1 MAVIREKR
9 QFRVGAIGV
18 ARSSRAGVIVGEAIA
33 ESAGALSAEFFR
45 RAAEDAQEK
54 GIKSVAELSDQQVL
68 TLGEDGQPQAMKA
81 PLGFGRIATKA
92 REQALLTRFEEE
104 LEIELG
110 DKAKEFAN
118 KYRKSPEA
126 FKKAMSDYT
135 ASMANAEESTV
146 FTQLIQ
152 NTGAQLTSNVYHS
165 LQLAAMQ
172 RHEAEMAKA
181 NDFANS
187 DGLNSYELLYA
198 NGQGDAAEKVIAAL
212 DARNQNDLKAGYVQN
227 SDFLLFNLKRRAAR
241 ARGIITHE
249 LSRLGPDLS
258 SNELDQIY
266 HGINTGDPD
275 FLPDDN
281 RFNIL
286 RETLRS
292 SGEDL
297 VLQNEVK
304 QFALPLVKN
313 AQDRN
318 RFTDLV
324 DAQKRLTAASDISTS
339 EYANIGRSVNMTALQ
354 SAIDAAYDEY
364 TVAKKQARTAIQE
377 GETSESVKT
386 YTAGSL
392 LKISSIAD
400 GLISRTVADAENL
413 EQLDALRT
421 YLTTGSKS
429 DLERLDALNSAMAD
443 RAKMI
448 TYIDGDVEEI
458 DFAEKAIQLANSF
471 NDEAGRKNFANQY
484 ENFSELE
491 DAIRLDK
498 SNLTANG
505 EPTDKYNN
513 YEKSIK
519 ESDLSLEQR
528 RVLEGQLQVAAGRSY
543 LTELFSDVNSSS
555 KLMALETYLITG
567 EEPESL
573 PKLTDEEKSLAAK
586 AKENLDPSQLSG
598 AVSRKV
604 GTISQ
609 RLAAEAD
616 ALEKKQKLGMAVLGE
631 LVNNQDNRELVSES
645 LEATAVKLGYKSLV
659 DLFINPNT
667 EGKDIVAL
675 KQFEAN
681 IQSFHSVPP
690 QALVGVL
697 EQAANGGMSD
707 PNFSMSRVLR
717 FYRAFTDPLNPVKG
731 NTFKSKG
738 LEGALDNDTKAMLD
752 ALVIAEMKINP
763 NLDDAAREAALVR
776 IFNDMTLVMEN
787 EAFKDNLFEK
797 LDKPKSLNHYV
808 INTNSDYLEDP
819 ELIEFGVA
827 ALRAE
832 YSRTRATG
840 ETFKPQ
846 QVLKDV
852 VKNRAMK
859 DERVVTFGSDSTL
872 SPFAL
877 DITTNGMGD
886 EFYEY
891 AGEELRRNVVGAVE
905 MFNELTGESEFADV
919 GEYYLS
925 RVGYD
930 TEDKGQTY
938 VVVNKEGVPYQ
949 MERPDGE
956 GGKVQH
962 AIFVSTG
969 ERGFKQKLK
978 IQRTGA
984 ETKAI
989 QEARDVKAA
998 ADEFV
1003 TTAMKTEAVKENLT
1017 NLVEANPAAKTLF
1030 NDRGSR
1036 LYDINNDSRKARQY
1050 TKAYKAIFVGD
1061 VTKIAPSLR
1070 RQYAS
1075 TLITELLDEANL
1087 KDPAAVLDD
1096 PTYGPIMQFLLDLRK

>member
-9 QFRVGAIGV
+9 QFRVGTIGV

-104 LEIELG
+104 LEIELS
-110 DKAKEFAN
+110 DKSKEFAN

-187 DGLNSYELLYA
+187 EGLNTYELLYA
-198 NGQGDAAEKVIAAL
+198 NGQFDAAEKVIAAL

-227 SDFLLFNLKRRAAR
+227 SDFLLFDLKRRAAKT
-241 ARGIITHE
+241 RGIITHE
-249 LSRLGPDLS
+249 LSRLGPELS

-275 FLPDDN
+275 FLPNDN

-292 SGEDL
+292 SEENL
-297 VLQNEVK
+297 VLQNEVR

-313 AQDRN
+313 ARDRN
-318 RFTDLV
+318 AFTDLV

-354 SAIDAAYDEY
+354 SAIDEAYDEY
-364 TVAKKQARTAIQE
+364 AVAKKQARTAIEE
-377 GETSESVKT
+377 GETSQSVKT

-421 YLTTGSKS
+421 YLTTGSDS

-448 TYIDGDVEEI
+448 TYIDDDVEEI
-458 DFAEKAIQLANSF
+458 DFSEKAIELANSF
-471 NDEAGRKNFANQY
+471 NDETQRKNFANQY

-491 DAIRLDK
+491 DSIRLNK
-498 SNLTANG
+498 FNLTDG
-505 EPTDKYNN
+505 GGPTDKYDNF
-513 YEKSIK
+513 EKSIR

-555 KLMALETYLITG
+555 KLMALEAYLITG
-567 EEPESL
+567 EQPESL
-573 PKLTDEEKSLAAK
+573 PRLTSEEKYLAEK
-586 AKENLDPSQLSG
+586 AKENLDPSQLSA

-609 RLAAEAD
+609 RLAAEAE
-616 ALEKKQKLGMAVLGE
+616 ASENSQKLGMAVRGE
-631 LVNNQDNRELVSES
+631 LVNNQDSRELVSES
-645 LEATAVKLGYKSLV
+645 LEPTAVGLGFKSLT
-659 DLFINPNT
+659 DAFINPNMD
-667 EGKDIVAL
+667 GKDIVAV
-675 KQFEAN
+675 KQFETQ
-681 IQSFHSVPP
+681 IQMYHAVPP
-690 QALVGVL
+690 QALVEVL

-707 PNFSMSRVLR
+707 PNFSMSKVLR

-752 ALVIAEMKINP
+752 ALVIAEMNIDP
-763 NLDDAAREAALVR
+763 SLDDAAREAALVR

-808 INTNSDYLEDP
+808 INTNTDYLEDP
-819 ELIEFGVA
+819 ELVEFGVA

-840 ETFKPQ
+840 ETFKPE

-852 VKNRAMK
+852 VKSRAMK

-877 DITTNGMGD
+877 DITTNGNGD

-930 TEDKGQTY
+930 TQYKGQTY

-949 MERPDGE
+949 METADGE
-956 GGKVQH
+956 GNKIQH

-978 IQRTGA
+978 IQRTSA
-984 ETKAI
+984 EAKVI
-989 QEARDVKAA
+989 QEARDVKA
-998 ADEFV
+998 DEFV
-1003 TTAMKTEAVKENLT
+1003 TTPMKTEAVKENLT
-1017 NLVEANPAAKTLF
+1017 NLVEANVAAKTLF
-1030 NDRGSR
+1030 KDRGTR
-1036 LYDINNDSRKARQY
+1036 LYEMDQSTKAKQY
-1050 TKAYKAIFVGD
+1050 LKAYKAIFVGD

-1070 RQYAS
+1070 RRYANS
-1075 TLITELLDEANL
+1075 LIPELLDEANL
-1087 KDPAAVLDD
+1087 KDPAAVLND
-1096 PTYGPIMQFLLDLRK
+1096 PTYGPIMQFLMDLRR

>member
-9 QFRVGAIGV
+9 QFRVGTIGV

-198 NGQGDAAEKVIAAL
+198 NGRDAGAEKIIAAL
-212 DARNQNDLKAGYVQN
+212 DARNQNDLKAGYVQK
-227 SDFLLFNLKRRAAR
+227 SDFLLFNLKKKAAK
-241 ARGIITHE
+241 ARGIITYE
-249 LSRLGPDLS
+249 LSRLGPELS
-258 SNELDQIY
+258 SNELNQIY
-266 HGINTGDPD
+266 HGINTSDPD
-275 FLPDDN
+275 FLPDDS
-281 RFNIL
+281 RFDRLKTVLLDSQEN
-286 RETLRS
+286 
-292 SGEDL
+292 L

-318 RFTDLV
+318 TFTDLV

-339 EYANIGRSVNMTALQ
+339 EYSYIGRSLNMTALQ
-354 SAIDAAYDEY
+354 SDIDEVMDEY
-364 TVAKKQARTAIQE
+364 FVAKKQARTAIQE

-392 LKISSIAD
+392 LKISSIVD
-400 GLISRTVADAENL
+400 GLISRTVTDAENL

-443 RAKMI
+443 RAEMI
-448 TYIDGDVEEI
+448 TYIGSDVEEI
-458 DFAEKAIQLANSF
+458 DFAEQAIQLANSF

-616 ALEKKQKLGMAVLGE
+616 TLEKSQKLSMAVSGE

-667 EGKDIVAL
+667 EGKDIAAL
-675 KQFEAN
+675 KQFEVN

-717 FYRAFTDPLNPVKG
+717 FYRAFTDPVNPVKG

-738 LEGALDNDTKAMLD
+738 LEGALDKDSKAMLD
-752 ALVIAEMKINP
+752 ALVVAEMNIDP
-763 NLDDAAREAALVR
+763 NLDGAAREAALVR

-787 EAFKDNLFEK
+787 EAFRDNFLK
-797 LDKPKSLNHYV
+797 QLDEDKTYKSASEY
-808 INTNSDYLEDP
+808 IFDTNSDYLEDP
-819 ELIEFGVA
+819 ELLEFGVA

-840 ETFKPQ
+840 ETFKPKK
-846 QVLKDV
+846 VLEDV

-891 AGEELRRNVVGAVE
+891 AGEELRRNVIGAVE

-930 TEDKGQTY
+930 TQYKGQTY
-938 VVVNKEGVPYQ
+938 VIVNKEGVPYQ
-949 MERPDGE
+949 METADGE
-956 GGKVQH
+956 GNKIQH

-984 ETKAI
+984 EAKVI
-989 QEARDVKAA
+989 QEARDVKA
-998 ADEFV
+998 DKFV
-1003 TTAMKTEAVKENLT
+1003 TTPMRTEAVKENLT
-1017 NLVEANPAAKTLF
+1017 NLVEANVAAKELF
-1030 NDRGSR
+1030 GDRGHR
-1036 LYDINNDSRKARQY
+1036 LYNMDQSKKARQY
-1050 TKAYKAIFVGD
+1050 VKAYNAIFVGD
-1061 VTKIAPSLR
+1061 VTKIAPVLR
-1070 RQYAS
+1070 KKYAA
-1075 TLITELLDEANL
+1075 TLMTELLDEANL

>member
-9 QFRVGAIGV
+9 QFRVGTIGV

-187 DGLNSYELLYA
+187 DGLNTYELLYA
-198 NGQGDAAEKVIAAL
+198 NGQFDAAEKVIAAL

-227 SDFLLFNLKRRAAR
+227 SDFLLFNLKKRAAR
-241 ARGIITHE
+241 ARGTITHE
-249 LSRLGPDLS
+249 LSRLGPELS
-258 SNELDQIY
+258 SNELNQIY
-266 HGINTGDPD
+266 HGINTSDPD
-275 FLPDDN
+275 FLPDDS
-281 RFNIL
+281 RFDRL
-286 RETLRS
+286 KTVLLDS
-292 SGEDL
+292 EDNL

-318 RFTDLV
+318 TFTDLV
-324 DAQKRLTAASDISTS
+324 DAQKRLTAVSDISTN
-339 EYANIGRSVNMTALQ
+339 EYSYIGRSLNMTALQ
-354 SAIDAAYDEY
+354 SDVDEVMDEY
-364 TVAKKQARTAIQE
+364 FVARKQARTAIQE

-458 DFAEKAIQLANSF
+458 DFSEQAIQLANSF

-513 YEKSIK
+513 FEKSIK

-528 RVLEGQLQVAAGRSY
+528 RVLEGQLQVTAGRSY

-616 ALEKKQKLGMAVLGE
+616 TREKSQKLSMAVSGE
-631 LVNNQDNRELVSES
+631 LVNNQNNRELVSKS

-667 EGKDIVAL
+667 EGKDIAAL

-752 ALVIAEMKINP
+752 ALVIAEMKIDP

-776 IFNDMTLVMEN
+776 TFNDMKLVMEN
-787 EAFKDNLFEK
+787 EAFRDNFLK
-797 LDKPKSLNHYV
+797 QLDEDKTYKSASEYILD
-808 INTNSDYLEDP
+808 TNSDYLQDP

-832 YSRTRATG
+832 YSRTRAAN
-840 ETFKPQ
+840 ETFKPK
-846 QVLKDV
+846 QVLKDL

-877 DITTNGMGD
+877 DITTNGNGD

-891 AGEELRRNVVGAVE
+891 AGEELKRNVVGAVE

-930 TEDKGQTY
+930 TQYKGQTY

-949 MERPDGE
+949 MESPDGE

-978 IQRTGA
+978 IQRTSA
-984 ETKAI
+984 EAKVI
-989 QEARDVKAA
+989 QEARDVKA
-998 ADEFV
+998 DEFV
-1003 TTAMKTEAVKENLT
+1003 TTPMRTEAVKENLT

-1030 NDRGSR
+1030 EDRGAR
-1036 LYDINNDSRKARQY
+1036 LYDMDESTKARQY
-1050 TKAYKAIFVGD
+1050 VKAYKAIFVGD
-1061 VTKIAPSLR
+1061 VTKIAPVLR
-1070 RQYAS
+1070 KKYAA

>member
-212 DARNQNDLKAGYVQN
+212 DARNQNDLKAGYKQN

-364 TVAKKQARTAIQE
+364 TVAKKQARTAIEE

-458 DFAEKAIQLANSF
+458 DFAEQAIQLANSF
-471 NDEAGRKNFANQY
+471 NDEAQRKNFANQY

-543 LTELFSDVNSSS
+543 SC
-555 KLMALETYLITG
+555 KLLLV
-567 EEPESL
+567 
-573 PKLTDEEKSLAAK
+573 
-586 AKENLDPSQLSG
+586 
-598 AVSRKV
+598 AV
-604 GTISQ
+604 I
-609 RLAAEAD
+609 
-616 ALEKKQKLGMAVLGE
+616 
-631 LVNNQDNRELVSES
+631 
-645 LEATAVKLGYKSLV
+645 
-659 DLFINPNT
+659 
-667 EGKDIVAL
+667 
-675 KQFEAN
+675 
-681 IQSFHSVPP
+681 
-690 QALVGVL
+690 
-697 EQAANGGMSD
+697 
-707 PNFSMSRVLR
+707 
-717 FYRAFTDPLNPVKG
+717 
-731 NTFKSKG
+731 
-738 LEGALDNDTKAMLD
+738 
-752 ALVIAEMKINP
+752 
-763 NLDDAAREAALVR
+763 
-776 IFNDMTLVMEN
+776 
-787 EAFKDNLFEK
+787 
-797 LDKPKSLNHYV
+797 
-808 INTNSDYLEDP
+808 
-819 ELIEFGVA
+819 
-827 ALRAE
+827 
-832 YSRTRATG
+832 
-840 ETFKPQ
+840 
-846 QVLKDV
+846 
-852 VKNRAMK
+852 
-859 DERVVTFGSDSTL
+859 
-872 SPFAL
+872 
-877 DITTNGMGD
+877 
-886 EFYEY
+886 
-891 AGEELRRNVVGAVE
+891 
-905 MFNELTGESEFADV
+905 
-919 GEYYLS
+919 
-925 RVGYD
+925 
-930 TEDKGQTY
+930 
-938 VVVNKEGVPYQ
+938 
-949 MERPDGE
+949 
-956 GGKVQH
+956 
-962 AIFVSTG
+962 
-969 ERGFKQKLK
+969 
-978 IQRTGA
+978 
-984 ETKAI
+984 
-989 QEARDVKAA
+989 
-998 ADEFV
+998 
-1003 TTAMKTEAVKENLT
+1003 
-1017 NLVEANPAAKTLF
+1017 
-1030 NDRGSR
+1030 
-1036 LYDINNDSRKARQY
+1036 
-1050 TKAYKAIFVGD
+1050 
-1061 VTKIAPSLR
+1061 
-1070 RQYAS
+1070 
-1075 TLITELLDEANL
+1075 
-1087 KDPAAVLDD
+1087 
-1096 PTYGPIMQFLLDLRK
+1096 

>member
-9 QFRVGAIGV
+9 QFRVGTIGV

-187 DGLNSYELLYA
+187 DGLNTYELLYA
-198 NGQGDAAEKVIAAL
+198 NGQFDAAEKVIAAL

-227 SDFLLFNLKRRAAR
+227 SDFLLFNLKKRAAR
-241 ARGIITHE
+241 ARGTITHE
-249 LSRLGPDLS
+249 LSRLGPELS
-258 SNELDQIY
+258 SNELNQIY
-266 HGINTGDPD
+266 HGINTSDPD
-275 FLPDDN
+275 FLPDDS
-281 RFNIL
+281 RFDRL
-286 RETLRS
+286 KTVLLDS
-292 SGEDL
+292 EDNL

-318 RFTDLV
+318 TFTDLV
-324 DAQKRLTAASDISTS
+324 DAQKRLTAVSDISTN
-339 EYANIGRSVNMTALQ
+339 EYSYIGRSLNMTALQ
-354 SAIDAAYDEY
+354 SDVDEVMDEY
-364 TVAKKQARTAIQE
+364 FVARKQARTAIQE

-458 DFAEKAIQLANSF
+458 DFSEQAIQLANSF

-513 YEKSIK
+513 FEKSIK

-528 RVLEGQLQVAAGRSY
+528 RVLEGQLQVTAGRSY

-616 ALEKKQKLGMAVLGE
+616 TREKSQKLSMAVSGE
-631 LVNNQDNRELVSES
+631 LVNNQGNRELVSES

-667 EGKDIVAL
+667 EGKDIAAL

-752 ALVIAEMKINP
+752 ALVIAEMKIDP

-776 IFNDMTLVMEN
+776 TFNDMKLVMEN
-787 EAFKDNLFEK
+787 EAFRDNFLK
-797 LDKPKSLNHYV
+797 QLDEDKTYKSASEYILD
-808 INTNSDYLEDP
+808 TNSDYLQDP

-832 YSRTRATG
+832 YSRTRAAN
-840 ETFKPQ
+840 ETFKPK
-846 QVLKDV
+846 QVLKDL

-877 DITTNGMGD
+877 DITTNGNGD

-891 AGEELRRNVVGAVE
+891 AGEELKRNVVGAVE

-930 TEDKGQTY
+930 TQYKGQTY

-949 MERPDGE
+949 MESPDGE

-978 IQRTGA
+978 IQRTSA
-984 ETKAI
+984 EAKVI
-989 QEARDVKAA
+989 QEARDVKA
-998 ADEFV
+998 DEFV
-1003 TTAMKTEAVKENLT
+1003 TTPMRTEAVKENLT

-1030 NDRGSR
+1030 EDRGAR
-1036 LYDINNDSRKARQY
+1036 LYEMDESTKARQY
-1050 TKAYKAIFVGD
+1050 VKAYKAIFVGD
-1061 VTKIAPSLR
+1061 VTKIAPVLR
-1070 RQYAS
+1070 KKYAA